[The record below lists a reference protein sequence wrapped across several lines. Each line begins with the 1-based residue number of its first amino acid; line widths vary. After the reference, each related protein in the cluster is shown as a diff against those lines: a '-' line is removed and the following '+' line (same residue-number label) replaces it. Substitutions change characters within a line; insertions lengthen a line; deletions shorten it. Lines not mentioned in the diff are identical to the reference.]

1 MPSTVISVKQLNLY
15 VKSLLEG
22 DSNLSYLSIVG
33 EISNFKSHYASGHMY
48 FTLKDDTATLKC
60 VMFKGNASR
69 LRFVPQD
76 GMKVVCSGRV
86 SVYERDGIYQLYC
99 ENMTPDG
106 EGDLIAAYEKLKAK
120 LESEGLFEKSR
131 KKALPLF
138 PKKVGVITSQT
149 GAAVRDILSVLE
161 RRYPLCEI
169 IFCPATV
176 QGVDAPKDLC
186 AALDAVYATEAEVII
201 IGRGGGS
208 VEDLW
213 CFNDEKLARKIS
225 ESPVPVISAV
235 GHETDFTICDFVSD
249 LRAPTPSAA
258 AELAVPDK
266 VDLYAN
272 VLGYKRFIE
281 KSITESVLSR
291 EIKLKNLSSLGIFS
305 SPEQYICE
313 KRALMLDSV
322 SEKMISSLKQQMASK
337 ETKFAAA
344 ISKLDVLSP
353 IKTMLRGYSVVQKNG
368 KAINSAKNLLKGDK
382 ISIMLSDGKKD
393 CTVD

>member
-149 GAAVRDILSVLE
+149 GAAVRDIISVLE

-225 ESPVPVISAV
+225 ESPVPIISAV

>member
-1 MPSTVISVKQLNLY
+1 MPPTVISVKQLNLY

-120 LESEGLFEKSR
+120 LESEGLFDKSR

-149 GAAVRDILSVLE
+149 GAAVRDIISVLE

-176 QGVDAPKDLC
+176 QGVDAPEDLC

-322 SEKMISSLKQQMASK
+322 SEKMISSLKQQVASK

-368 KAINSAKNLLKGDK
+368 KAINSAKKLLKGDK